1 MTQYLSLTHY
11 SFIPITQHKLSIN
24 TTEEF
29 QNDSVGAYVLSHE
42 YPAISHAFRADH
54 ENYHKG
60 IASKIAVHNDGNPGV
75 TEDHML
81 VDNGNRK
88 SAEEGLIAEQYKHDD
103 DDTNAT
109 IIMKTKTRFL
119 KLPLD
124 PASLGEYLATSNSD
138 WQGPD
143 YQTGLSR
150 GKELLLKGEL
160 RWSLV
165 MESHLDRKFPVI
177 RFYVFYEIPIVDIT
191 KKDNTTFHT
200 PKKAAKTNPDI
211 DEFDKEFTD
220 MFRANPPNAS

>member
-1 MTQYLSLTHY
+1 
-11 SFIPITQHKLSIN
+11 
-24 TTEEF
+24 
-29 QNDSVGAYVLSHE
+29 
-42 YPAISHAFRADH
+42 
-54 ENYHKG
+54 
-60 IASKIAVHNDGNPGV
+60 
-75 TEDHML
+75 ML

-88 SAEEGLIAEQYKHDD
+88 AAEEGLIAEQYKHDD

-109 IIMKTKTRFL
+109 IIMKTKTRVL
-119 KLPLD
+119 KLPID

-200 PKKAAKTNPDI
+200 PKKAANINPDI
-211 DEFDKEFTD
+211 DEFEKEFSV
-220 MFRANPPNAS
+220 MFRS